1 MSMTTMMIDRL
12 LHGAQQRGM
21 YINTYIQIYIAPK
34 IVNVNSQLKEMFKHL
49 LQLFTHDVPYIQ
61 VTAG

>member
-1 MSMTTMMIDRL
+1 MTTMMIDRL